1 MSKTNQIGFIVLI
14 LLAMFVGVA
23 GGALAG
29 GSAGYYLAQQTLAE
43 QAASSV
49 AVPVNAAGNVEG
61 DAQPAAP
68 APTASIPQTAP
79 SPELP
84 ATGTV
89 SEANVAAVE
98 AVAPAVVTVLSQTPQ
113 GNGSGSGVIVSEEGY
128 IITNNHVVEEA
139 RDLAVVF
146 ADGTRHPAEMIGTDA
161 LTDIAVIKVNDPV
174 PAIAAIGDATNLRP
188 GEVVLAIGSP
198 LGNFRN
204 TVTAGV
210 VSALNRSVGPM
221 EGLIQTDAPINRGN
235 SGGPLINQRGEI
247 VGINTLV
254 VRGGDVFSSVQ
265 AEGLGFAVPSDVF
278 KPVAETLITEG
289 EIIYPFL
296 GIRYAMIDGDLAIEQ
311 NLPVQKG
318 AIVIEVDPTGP
329 AGQAGLQPED
339 IIIAIDGVELSP
351 ENSLRQ
357 TLMLRYRPGD
367 TVALS
372 VLRDGSE
379 VEIVVTLGE
388 RPTNLEP

>member
-1 MSKTNQIGFIVLI
+1 MNKTNQIGFIVLI

-29 GSAGYYLAQQTLAE
+29 GSAGYYLAQQTLAQ
-43 QAASSV
+43 QAAPSV
-49 AVPVNAAGNVEG
+49 AVPVNASGNVE
-61 DAQPAAP
+61 DNAQPAAP
-68 APTASIPQTAP
+68 APTASIPETAP
-79 SPELP
+79 SPDVP
-84 ATGTV
+84 NSNTV
-89 SEANVAAVE
+89 SDANVASVE
-98 AVAPAVVTVLSQTPQ
+98 AVAPAVVTVLSRAPQ
-113 GNGSGSGVIVSEEGY
+113 GNGSGSGVIVSQEGY
-128 IITNNHVVEEA
+128 IITNNHVVE
-139 RDLAVVF
+139 DTNGLAVVF
-146 ADGTRHPAEMIGTDA
+146 ADGTRHTAELIGNDA

-174 PAIAAIGDATNLRP
+174 PAIAAIGDATSLRP

-235 SGGPLINQRGEI
+235 SGGPLINQRGEV

-278 KPVAETLITEG
+278 KPVAETLIAEG
-289 EIIYPFL
+289 EIIYPFM

-318 AIVIEVDPTGP
+318 AFVSDVDPTGP
-329 AGQAGLQPED
+329 AGLAGLQPED

-367 TVALS
+367 SVNLS
-372 VLRDGSE
+372 VLRDGSQ
-379 VEIVVTLGE
+379 VEIEVTLGE
-388 RPTNLEP
+388 RPANLEP

>member
-1 MSKTNQIGFIVLI
+1 MNKTNQIGFIVLI

-29 GSAGYYLAQQTLAE
+29 GSAGYYLAQQTLAR
-43 QAASSV
+43 QASPSV
-49 AVPVNAAGNVEG
+49 AVPVNASGNVEG

-68 APTASIPQTAP
+68 APTARIPQTAP

-84 ATGTV
+84 VGGSV
-89 SEANVAAVE
+89 SDANVAAVE
-98 AVAPAVVTVLSQTPQ
+98 AVAPAVVTVLSSAPQ
-113 GNGSGSGVIVSEEGY
+113 GNGSGSGVIVSQEGY
-128 IITNNHVVEEA
+128 IITNNHVVEDTRA
-139 RDLAVVF
+139 LAVVF
-146 ADGTRHPAEMIGTDA
+146 ADGTRHDAELIGTDA
-161 LTDIAVIKVNDPV
+161 LTDIAVIQVDEPV
-174 PAIAAIGDATNLRP
+174 PAIAAIGDATALRP

-235 SGGPLINQRGEI
+235 SGGPLINQRGEVI
-247 VGINTLV
+247 GINTLV

-278 KPVAETLITEG
+278 KPVAETLIAEG
-289 EIIYPFL
+289 AIIYPFL
-296 GIRYAMIDGDLAIEQ
+296 GIRYAMIDGDLAIQQ

-318 AIVIEVDPTGP
+318 AIVSDVDPAGP
-329 AGQAGLQPED
+329 AGRAGLQAED

-367 TVALS
+367 TVTLS
-372 VLRDGSE
+372 VLRGDSE

-388 RPTNLEP
+388 RPNDLEP